1 MKTRAPEF
9 GLPAAQRGRN
19 ASGVKLLVVIS
30 LGVCVAFSA
39 DAAERADTLGID
51 GIYKG
56 TMGMQLDIKKGKEFK
71 APAQLVLMPAGDEAM
86 LSAQHPTGVV
96 VAVMRGQVRGR
107 TFYGESKGRRDFGG
121 FQYGMTW
128 DIAFDPKAGTATI
141 HGKAKNMPKWAFDDD
156 FRYTFHKVSGKAPKS
171 LPK

>member
-1 MKTRAPEF
+1 MNALLFIVPLGVLAIFSANAAE
-9 GLPAAQRGRN
+9 PAA
-19 ASGVKLLVVIS
+19 I
-30 LGVCVAFSA
+30 
-39 DAAERADTLGID
+39 RADTIRID

-71 APAQLVLMPAGDEAM
+71 APAQLVLMPAGNEAM

-96 VAVMRGQVRGR
+96 VAVMRGQVRR
-107 TFYGESKGRRDFGG
+107 HVFYGESKGRNDFGG

-128 DIAFDPKAGTATI
+128 DVSFDPKAGTATI

-156 FRYTFHKVSGKAPKS
+156 YRYTFHKVPGKAPKS